1 MPSLTNLRITEDE
14 LERLTGLDISD
25 TFMGRAIRPSVLRSR
40 RRLRSLLMSEVLTLG
55 LFIIFCLPVSLVIAR
70 NLPGFTGEDL
80 GKFLAISL
88 GIAVGLFALWNGY
101 LWRRG
106 KQLTQLSHLLDQ
118 VDRHNEIIDAIALME
133 ELDSVRANNREPVD
147 RQEIFQALDATRSS
161 LICALTTE
169 RIVRKHQKMIAKR
182 AELAEAIAQNL
193 AMLQTLQEN
202 ATANEYG
209 QFLTEALSIGIIVQ
223 QELSEF
229 MPSESLSNRWSNK

>member
-55 LFIIFCLPVSLVIAR
+55 LSIIFCLPVSLVIAR

-80 GKFLAISL
+80 DKFLAISL

-101 LWRRG
+101 LWRQG
-106 KQLTQLSHLLDQ
+106 KQLSQLSHLLDQ

-133 ELDSVRANNREPVD
+133 ELDSVRANHHEPVD

-229 MPSESLSNRWSNK
+229 MPSESLSNRWSNE

>member
-1 MPSLTNLRITEDE
+1 
-14 LERLTGLDISD
+14 
-25 TFMGRAIRPSVLRSR
+25 
-40 RRLRSLLMSEVLTLG
+40 
-55 LFIIFCLPVSLVIAR
+55 
-70 NLPGFTGEDL
+70 
-80 GKFLAISL
+80 
-88 GIAVGLFALWNGY
+88 
-101 LWRRG
+101 
-106 KQLTQLSHLLDQ
+106 
-118 VDRHNEIIDAIALME
+118 ME

-147 RQEIFQALDATRSS
+147 RQEIFQAMDATRSS

-229 MPSESLSNRWSNK
+229 MPSESLSNRWSNE